1 MSDGGNEL
9 LGAVASSLTTDAIFV
24 LDASTMRF
32 VEVNLA
38 FTQIFGYSQ
47 DEARRLQL
55 ADFVVTKSPSIE
67 LIQTQVESRGSVDAG
82 VRVYRCKDGRQLR
95 MATRISVTV
104 VVGKRYYCS
113 VMRDQSDIERAQ
125 QSAVENER
133 RFRTLADAAFEG
145 IGITEQGVV
154 VDCNEQLGRFLGLTV
169 SETIGKRVLDFIAPE
184 SRDQLIERFKRG
196 AGEPFEHIMLRADGT
211 RFHAESQAKTLQL
224 GERTIRVT
232 ALRDISARKNQEAQR
247 QQSQRL
253 ESVGRLAGGIA
264 HDFNN
269 LLTVVLSL
277 VEMLLERPRDP
288 EEQDDLKQVRAAGE
302 RASELTQQLLAFA
315 RRRIV
320 EPKVVS
326 LTQLVTDLD
335 KMLRRLLGEHISL
348 ATLCAPDLGAVRV
361 DPGQIEQVVVNLAIN
376 ARDAM
381 EPGGTLT
388 IETSNVSL
396 GPEYAATHPEVT
408 PGDYVMLA
416 VSDTGSGM
424 DQATLE
430 HIFEPFFTTKSE
442 RGTGLGLAT
451 CYGIV
456 RQSGGSLWVYSEVG
470 HGTTFKIYLPRVHDP
485 LDKREPTK
493 TARTQRGVERI
504 LLVEDD
510 PMVRP
515 MVARSLRHYG
525 YEVHDAA
532 TPSEARA
539 MFARLAGK
547 IDILVTDVVLP
558 EMNGRQLAE
567 SLCQQQPGL
576 RVLYTSGYTENTILH
591 QGVVDTGIHFLAKP
605 YRIADLAQRVRS
617 ILDGKGQKG
626 RKVPDR

>member
-1 MSDGGNEL
+1 MKQL
-9 LGAVASSLTTDAIFV
+9 LGAVTSSLTTDAIFV
-24 LDASTMRF
+24 LHASTLHF

-38 FTQIFGYSQ
+38 FTQLFGYSQ
-47 DEARRLQL
+47 DEARTLHL

-67 LIQTQVESRGSVDAG
+67 LIQSQVESHGSMDAG
-82 VRVYRCKDGRQLR
+82 VRAYRCKDGRQLR
-95 MATRISVTV
+95 MATRVNMTV
-104 VVGKRYYCS
+104 VDGIRYYCS

-133 RFRTLADAAFEG
+133 RFRTLVDAAFEG
-145 IGITEQGVV
+145 IGITEQGVI
-154 VDCNEQLGRFLGLTV
+154 VDCNEQLGRLLGLTV

-184 SRDQLIERFKRG
+184 SREQLIERFKRG

-224 GERTIRVT
+224 GERAIRVT

-277 VEMLLERPRDP
+277 VEMLLESPRDP
-288 EEQDDLKQVRAAGE
+288 EEQDDLKQVRAAAE
-302 RASELTQQLLAFA
+302 RATELTQQLLAFA

-326 LTQLVTDLD
+326 LNQLVTDLD
-335 KMLRRLLGEHISL
+335 KMLRRILGEHVSL
-348 ATLCAPDLGAVRV
+348 ATLCAPELGAVRV

-424 DQATLE
+424 DRATLE
-430 HIFEPFFTTKSE
+430 HIFEPFFTTKAE

-470 HGTTFKIYLPRVHDP
+470 HGTTFKIYLPRVHAP
-485 LDKREPTK
+485 LDKREPPKPPQT
-493 TARTQRGVERI
+493 RHGVERI

-515 MVARSLRHYG
+515 VVARSLRQYG

-532 TPSEARA
+532 TPSEARE
-539 MFARLAGK
+539 MFAKLEGK

-567 SLCQQQPGL
+567 VLCQQQPGL

-591 QGVVDTGIHFLAKP
+591 QGVVDAGIHFLSKP
-605 YRIADLAQRVRS
+605 YRIGELAQRVRS
-617 ILDGKGQKG
+617 ILDGKGRKG
-626 RKVPDR
+626 SR